1 MYEVSQNVDLSVKV
15 CALTKKFDQLLALNI
30 LPTNSPN
37 LQTVITLRNGKL
49 VDNKV
54 GELIE
59 DGKFHENETEG
70 IDIGTKIKRKIEKE
84 LASSSNSKTLE
95 SSPMASYKPKVPY
108 PQALLPPPHL
118 IKDNKREDILETL
131 KQVKIN
137 LPLLEVIKQV
147 SSYAKFLKDMCTF
160 KRKSKSNVSKKIF
173 LTEQVS
179 SVLQYNT
186 PPKYK
191 DPGVPTISCLIG
203 NHKID
208 RALLDLGSSVNLLP
222 YYVYEELGLG
232 ELQPTDM
239 TLQLADRSIKVPR
252 GG

>member
-15 CALTKKFDQLLALNI
+15 DALSKKFDQLLALNT
-30 LPTNSPN
+30 LPINSPN
-37 LQTVITLRNGKL
+37 VQTIITLRNRKL
-49 VDNKV
+49 VDNKI
-54 GELIE
+54 GEPIK
-59 DGKFHENETEG
+59 DCKFNANETEG
-70 IDIGTKIKRKIEKE
+70 IDIGTKIERKIEKE

-118 IKDNKREDILETL
+118 KKDNKRENILEAL

-147 SSYAKFLKDMCTF
+147 PSYAKFLKDKCTF
-160 KRKSKSNVSKKIF
+160 KRKSKSNVYKKIF

-186 PPKYK
+186 LPKYK
-191 DPGVPTISCLIG
+191 DPGVTTILCLIG

-208 RALLDLGSSVNLLP
+208 RALLNLGSSVNLLP
-222 YYVYEELGLG
+222 YSIYEELGLG
-232 ELQPTDM
+232 NCN
-239 TLQLADRSIKVPR
+239 QLI
-252 GG
+252 

>member
-1 MYEVSQNVDLSVKV
+1 MYEVTQNVDLSSKV
-15 CALTKKFDQLLALNI
+15 DALSKKFDQLLALNT
-30 LPTNSPN
+30 LPTNSTN
-37 LQTVITLRNGKL
+37 MQTVITIRNGKL

-54 GELIE
+54 GEPIKDSE
-59 DGKFHENETEG
+59 SNNNETKG
-70 IDIGTKIKRKIEKE
+70 ISMTKIERKIEKE
-84 LASSSNSKTLE
+84 LASSSNFKTLE
-95 SSPMASYKPKVPY
+95 SSPTTSYKPKVPY

-118 IKDNKREDILETL
+118 RKDNKREDILETL

-137 LPLLEVIKQV
+137 FPLLEVIKQV
-147 SSYAKFLKDMCTF
+147 PSYAKFLKDMCTF
-160 KRKSKSNVSKKIF
+160 KRKSKTSVSKKIF

-208 RALLDLGSSVNLLP
+208 RELLDLGSSVNLIP
-222 YYVYEELGLG
+222 YSVYEELGLG
-232 ELQPTDM
+232 EL
-239 TLQLADRSIKVPR
+239 
-252 GG
+252 